1 MLHLQQEKSDSAY
14 LADTYNE
21 LGISS
26 SLRGENTESLKYFQE
41 AFNINSARGHMFGV
55 SASYEN
61 LAQVYIDMGNYNTA
75 VDCLLKSI
83 EIKKEHNYSR
93 IFNIYMKLASIQTIL
108 ETDKVDHYIGL
119 ARQEIQAMDSVQ
131 PADQVVFYNELGAI
145 LRDQGMYDSSIVCNR
160 YVVQI
165 S

>member
-1 MLHLQQEKSDSAY
+1 MTGRPYFKFFIFCVLQVWFLLSPKNLSGQGYMQEKVDSLLLAVESTDDFELRKGALTSLCIHYRYEGDWERQNQIIQEMLHLQQEKSDSAY

-61 LAQVYIDMGNYNTA
+61 LAQVYID
-75 VDCLLKSI
+75 
-83 EIKKEHNYSR
+83 
-93 IFNIYMKLASIQTIL
+93 
-108 ETDKVDHYIGL
+108 
-119 ARQEIQAMDSVQ
+119 
-131 PADQVVFYNELGAI
+131 
-145 LRDQGMYDSSIVCNR
+145 
-160 YVVQI
+160 
-165 S
+165 